1 MANTQ
6 KFPYFATMK
15 KLTLL
20 WAVVISTFPL
30 LAQQKDLPY
39 VILISFDGFRSD
51 YVERFD
57 LKNFKTFIKE
67 GAAAEALIPSFPS
80 KTFPNHYT
88 LVTGLYPGHHGLV
101 DNSFYDPAKKQ
112 QYGMRIREA
121 VIDPSYYGGTP
132 LWILAR
138 QNKVKSASYFW
149 VGSELKQ
156 DALHPDYYLQYDQS
170 VPFETRVDQV
180 FQWLKLPETERP
192 HMITLYFSSPDS
204 ESHSFGPLAEQTR
217 EKVLSLDSLLGNFMS
232 RIRNTSLPVNVVL
245 VSDHGM
251 SELKQNS
258 DTYVM
263 LDDLVKT
270 KTDVVTVVNGGTQ
283 AHLYTNPTKRDSI
296 YSALKKNEKNFT
308 VFKREDF
315 PLEWH
320 YNHERSGDLLIVVDA
335 GRYLMSGTWEKLHE
349 SMKPGSSFGAHG
361 YDPYKNKD
369 MYGIFYAHGPN
380 IRPGSK
386 LKAVQN
392 IHVYPLIAQILGMK
406 VPKID
411 GQFKE
416 VKPIYQK

>member
-1 MANTQ
+1 
-6 KFPYFATMK
+6 MK

-20 WAVVISTFPL
+20 WAFMILNFWV

-39 VILISFDGFRSD
+39 VILVSFDGFRAD

-57 LKNFKTFIKE
+57 LKNFKSFIK
-67 GAAAEALIPSFPS
+67 GGGAAEALIPSFPS

-101 DNSFYDPAKKQ
+101 DNTFFDPSKNQ

-138 QNKVKSASYFW
+138 QNNVKSASYFW

-170 VPFETRVDQV
+170 VPFEKRVDQV
-180 FQWLKLPETERP
+180 FEWLKLPEAERP

-217 EKVLSLDSLLGNFMS
+217 EKLFALDSLLGNFM
-232 RIRNTSLPVNVVL
+232 IRVKETKLPINVVL

-251 SELKQNS
+251 SELTQNT
-258 DTYVM
+258 DTYIM

-270 KTDVVTVVNGGTQ
+270 KKNVVTVVNGGTQ
-283 AHLYTNPTKRDSI
+283 AHLYTNPIKRDSI
-296 YSALKKNEKNFT
+296 YSNLKSREKNFK
-308 VFKREDF
+308 VYKQENF
-315 PLEWH
+315 PSAWH
-320 YNHERSGDLLIVVDA
+320 YAHERSGDLLIVVDN
-335 GRYLMSGTWEKLHE
+335 GRYLMSGTIEKLHE
-349 SMKPGSSFGAHG
+349 SMKPGTSFGAHG
-361 YDPYKNKD
+361 YDPYTNKD
-369 MYGIFYAHGPN
+369 MYGIFYANGPN
-380 IRPGSK
+380 IKPGSK
-386 LKAVQN
+386 IKAVQN
-392 IHVYPLIAQILGMK
+392 IHVYPLVAEILKMK
-406 VPKID
+406 VPQID
-411 GQFKE
+411 GQFKD
-416 VKPIYQK
+416 VKALYKK

>member
-1 MANTQ
+1 
-6 KFPYFATMK
+6 MK

-20 WAVVISTFPL
+20 WVFMILNFWV

-39 VILISFDGFRSD
+39 VVLISFDGFRAD

-57 LKNFKTFIKE
+57 LKNFKSFIKT
-67 GAAAEALIPSFPS
+67 GGAAEALIPSFPS

-101 DNSFYDPAKKQ
+101 DNTFFDPSKNQ

-138 QNKVKSASYFW
+138 QNNIKSASYFW

-170 VPFETRVDQV
+170 VPFEKRVDQV
-180 FQWLKLPETERP
+180 FEWLKLPEAERP

-217 EKVLSLDSLLGNFMS
+217 EKLFSLDSLLGNFMIS
-232 RIRNTSLPVNVVL
+232 VKETMLPINVVL

-251 SELKQNS
+251 SELTQNT
-258 DTYVM
+258 DTYIM

-270 KTDVVTVVNGGTQ
+270 KKNVVTVVNGGTQ
-283 AHLYTNPTKRDSI
+283 AHLYTNPIKRDSI
-296 YSALKKNEKNFT
+296 YSTLKSREKNFK
-308 VFKREDF
+308 VYKQENF
-315 PLEWH
+315 PSAWH
-320 YNHERSGDLLIVVDA
+320 YAHERSGDLLIVVDN
-335 GRYLMSGTWEKLHE
+335 GRYLMSGTIEKLHE
-349 SMKPGSSFGAHG
+349 SMKPGTSFGAHG
-361 YDPYKNKD
+361 YDPYTNKD
-369 MYGIFYAHGPN
+369 MYGIFYANGPN
-380 IRPGSK
+380 IKPGSK
-386 LKAVQN
+386 IKAVQN
-392 IHVYPLIAQILGMK
+392 IHVYPLVAEILRMK
-406 VPKID
+406 VPQID

-416 VKPIYQK
+416 VKTLYKK

>member
-1 MANTQ
+1 
-6 KFPYFATMK
+6 MK

-20 WAVVISTFPL
+20 WAFMILSFWV

-39 VILISFDGFRSD
+39 VVLISFDGFRAD

-57 LKNFKTFIKE
+57 LKNFKSFIKS
-67 GAAAEALIPSFPS
+67 GGAAEALIPSFPS

-101 DNSFYDPAKKQ
+101 DNTFFDPSKNQ

-138 QNKVKSASYFW
+138 QNNVKSASYFW

-170 VPFETRVDQV
+170 VPFQKRVDQV
-180 FQWLKLPETERP
+180 FEWLKLPEAERP

-217 EKVLSLDSLLGNFMS
+217 EKLFSLDSLLGNFMS
-232 RIRNTSLPVNVVL
+232 RVKETKLPINVVL

-251 SELKQNS
+251 SELTQNT
-258 DTYVM
+258 DTYIM

-270 KTDVVTVVNGGTQ
+270 KKNVVTVVNGGTQ
-283 AHLYTNPTKRDSI
+283 AHLYTNPIKRDSI
-296 YSALKKNEKNFT
+296 YSNLKSRENNFK
-308 VFKREDF
+308 VYKQESF
-315 PLEWH
+315 PTAWH
-320 YNHERSGDLLIVVDA
+320 YAHERSGDLLIVVDN
-335 GRYLMSGTWEKLHE
+335 GRYLMSGTIEKLHE
-349 SMKPGSSFGAHG
+349 SMKPGTSFGAHG
-361 YDPYKNKD
+361 YDPYTNKD
-369 MYGIFYAHGPN
+369 MYGIFYANGPN
-380 IRPGSK
+380 IKPGSK
-386 LKAVQN
+386 IKAVQN
-392 IHVYPLIAQILGMK
+392 IHVYPLVAEILKMK
-406 VPKID
+406 VPQID

-416 VKPIYQK
+416 VKGLYKK